1 MLLIHYNLY
10 TIICNILLTS
20 YVRHQPRKNTIKLWQ
35 KFLKNMQKGFL
46 FLIQFKKSRYISI
59 RGFSQAEGKAHKN
72 IETLLYLLKGWAR
85 KEF

>member
-35 KFLKNMQKGFL
+35 NFLEN
-46 FLIQFKKSRYISI
+46 IY
-59 RGFSQAEGKAHKN
+59 AEGLPLFN
-72 IETLLYLLKGWAR
+72 SV
-85 KEF
+85 